1 MYEDNRSDSI
11 ETALHRRIQALAG
24 NVMPQTKASNIIELS
39 SARVACKDCGLFQLC
54 LPVGISGADLELLD
68 SIIKRRRPIKR
79 GEHLFQVGD
88 PFQAIYAVRSGS
100 IKTYVPTED
109 GYEQVTGFHLP
120 GELVGLDAIHADIHP
135 CAAKALETTS
145 LCEIPFER
153 LEELSERIPTL
164 RHQLLKIMSREILH
178 EQSLLML
185 LGKKNAE
192 ERLAS
197 LLLSLSGRYQQRG
210 FSATEFNL
218 SMSRNDIGN
227 YLGLVV
233 ETVSRLFTRFQD
245 EGLLTVQRK
254 HIRILDLNRLY
265 AIACQSRSYAPRPIS
280 E

>member
-1 MYEDNRSDSI
+1 M
-11 ETALHRRIQALAG
+11 TVTPQAIC
-24 NVMPQTKASNIIELS
+24 NNIIDLS
-39 SARVACKDCGLFQLC
+39 SARVACQDCGLFQLC
-54 LPVGISGADLELLD
+54 LPEGIGGTDLDLLD

-79 GEHLFQVGD
+79 GEHLFRVGD

-100 IKTYVPTED
+100 IKTYIPTED
-109 GYEQVTGFHLP
+109 GYEQVIGFHLP
-120 GELVGLDAIHADIHP
+120 GELVGLDAISGNCHP
-135 CAAKALETTS
+135 CDAKALETTS
-145 LCEIPFER
+145 ICEIPFER
-153 LEELSERIPTL
+153 LEELSEPIPTL

-197 LLLSLSGRYQQRG
+197 LLISLSGRYQQRG
-210 FSATEFNL
+210 FSPTEFNL

-233 ETVSRLFTRFQD
+233 ETVSRLFTRFQED
-245 EGLLTVQRK
+245 GLLTVQRK
-254 HIRILDLNRLY
+254 HICVLDLPRLH
-265 AIACQSRSYAPRPIS
+265 AVACQSRANANRSIS